1 MDILV
6 LCVDRDDDIGKKA
19 GLKGPIVGIDDN
31 IKAANQLAII
41 DPQDTDVNA
50 IFAAVK
56 LVKEADGK
64 VEVATIVGDA
74 DRGIKADAKLSK
86 QLDQLIEEFKPG
98 GVILVTDG
106 KDDEQ
111 ILPIVSSRVKIISVH
126 TVVVRQSQ
134 ELEKAYFTALNF
146 LNEILSEPR
155 IARLVIGLPGIV
167 LVILASAFILC
178 GIYNIPSVYIWIA
191 LIGFVGIYLFLKG
204 FGLEELALSYSH
216 RFIISFSTER
226 IALLAYFIAGVVTI
240 VGLYMGYTAL
250 NIYSVQNPGAD
261 LLEKISAFILGS
273 FIFFLLAISV
283 AIGGRIYDNYVGKNY
298 LQLKSYIITLALML
312 LIIVILRFGAEFVLG
327 IGGIDLMALTIVFA
341 MGIVFFIAVIDVTN
355 RIFGKRIG
363 VHEKVRQGLLDREV
377 YDTNGNYMGKV
388 LDVLIENYKVTG
400 IMVEDK
406 MIPKSKIKSSGE
418 VIIVSI
424 K

>member
-178 GIYNIPSVYIWIA
+178 VDRSDRICRHLFIFKRIWIGGA
-191 LIGFVGIYLFLKG
+191 GAFIQPQVYHIFFYRKNCSSGIFYRRRG
-204 FGLEELALSYSH
+204 YD
-216 RFIISFSTER
+216 R
-226 IALLAYFIAGVVTI
+226 GVV
-240 VGLYMGYTAL
+240 YGYTAL